1 MFNAFAGNDV
11 LKIFVKSDIVS
22 ARDPDT
28 VVRHMIPF
36 VIAGHQSRHP
46 VLNGAWRNP
55 GKPACLSH
63 PALACVRHAH
73 QASARLVRAWA

>member
-28 VVRHMIPF
+28 R
-36 VIAGHQSRHP
+36 
-46 VLNGAWRNP
+46 GAP
-55 GKPACLSH
+55 
-63 PALACVRHAH
+63 
-73 QASARLVRAWA
+73 